1 MATIRTGASAYLK
14 YEYETSYGTGGT
26 PNKKF
31 GLQDR
36 LTSWTLTHNRID
48 MPRLNQT
55 AIHRYAYGQQ
65 TGSLS
70 VTCVLSN
77 PWIFESMYGAPST
90 GTAVD
95 TVYPHTFPDVAVGQ
109 PKDIN
114 TLVCEVGYN
123 SDDAASNKDIVRT
136 LRGCVV
142 NSLGI
147 STSIGATVDCSI
159 DMTYGKEGPPGLTI
173 GTAPSEPTE
182 EFAYTFAHGVIKV
195 GSNTLAQV
203 QDVDITFAQ
212 NPALLYGIGNNQA
225 VSSYRQIFDITGR
238 FRAALLNKNLL
249 EGTLAQIAQNTSTTY
264 EETIGGSPEL
274 ELTFRNISS
283 NTPANEIKITGVGL
297 APNDIGISGIEP
309 VEPIFEEINWRIKT
323 ATIVAKNTQSGE
335 E

>member
-55 AIHRYAYGQQ
+55 TIHKYAYGQQ
-65 TGSLS
+65 NGSLS
-70 VTCVLSN
+70 VSCVLSN
-77 PWIFESMYGAPST
+77 PWIFESIYGAPTT
-90 GTAVD
+90 GSASSG
-95 TVYPHTFPDVAVGQ
+95 VYPHTFGGTQ

-114 TLVCEVGYN
+114 TLVCEIGY
-123 SDDAASNKDIVRT
+123 DGDTADIVRT
-136 LRGCVV
+136 VKGCVV

-147 STSIGATVDCSI
+147 STSIGATVDLSI
-159 DMTYGKEGPPGLTI
+159 DMTYGKESAPVTSI

-182 EFAYTFAHGVIKV
+182 EFAYTFAHGVVKV
-195 GSNTLAQV
+195 GGNTLAQV
-203 QDVDITFAQ
+203 QDVDITFGQ
-212 NPALLYGIGNNQA
+212 NPSLLYGIGNNQA

-249 EGTLAQIAQNTSTTY
+249 EGTLAQIAKNTSGSY
-264 EETIGGSPEL
+264 EETIGGSPEF
-274 ELTFRNISS
+274 ELTFQSTSS
-283 NTPANEIKITGVGL
+283 TVQNEIKITGTGL
-297 APNDIGISGIEP
+297 SPTDIGISGIEP
-309 VEPIFEEINWRIKT
+309 VEPIFEEISWRVKS
-323 ATIVAKNTQSGE
+323 ATIVAKNTQSAVE
-335 E
+335 

>member
-55 AIHRYAYGQQ
+55 TIHKYAYGQQ
-65 TGSLS
+65 TGSLAVS
-70 VTCVLSN
+70 CVLSN
-77 PWIFESMYGAPST
+77 PWIFESIYGAPST
-90 GTAVD
+90 GSASSG
-95 TVYPHTFPDVAVGQ
+95 VYPHTFGSIQ

-114 TLVCEVGYN
+114 TLVCEIGY
-123 SDDAASNKDIVRT
+123 DGDTADIVRT
-136 LRGCVV
+136 VKGCVV

-147 STSIGATVDCSI
+147 STSIGATVDLSV
-159 DMTYGKEGPPGLTI
+159 DMTYGKESAPVTSI

-195 GSNTLAQV
+195 GGSTLAQV
-203 QDVDITFAQ
+203 QDVDMTFAQ
-212 NPALLYGIGNNQA
+212 NPSLLYGIGNNQA

-249 EGTLAQIAQNTSTTY
+249 EGTLAQIAKNTSGTY

-274 ELTFRNISS
+274 ELTFQSTSS
-283 NTPANEIKITGVGL
+283 TIQNEIKITGVGL
-297 APNDIGISGIEP
+297 APTDIAISGIEP
-309 VEPIFEEINWRIKT
+309 VEPIFEEINWRVKS
-323 ATIVAKNTQSGE
+323 ATIVAKNTQSAVE
-335 E
+335 

>member
-55 AIHRYAYGQQ
+55 TIHKYAYGQQ
-65 TGSLS
+65 NGSLS
-70 VTCVLSN
+70 VSCVLSN
-77 PWIFESMYGAPST
+77 PWIFESIYGAPTT
-90 GTAVD
+90 GSASSG
-95 TVYPHTFPDVAVGQ
+95 VYPHTFGGTQ

-114 TLVCEVGYN
+114 TLVCEIGY
-123 SDDAASNKDIVRT
+123 DGDTADIVRT
-136 LRGCVV
+136 VKGCVV

-147 STSIGATVDCSI
+147 STSIGATVDLSI
-159 DMTYGKEGPPGLTI
+159 DMTYGKESAPVTSI

-182 EFAYTFAHGVIKV
+182 EFAYTFAHGVVKV
-195 GSNTLAQV
+195 GGNTLAQV
-203 QDVDITFAQ
+203 QDVDITFGQ
-212 NPALLYGIGNNQA
+212 NPSLLYGIGNNQA

-249 EGTLAQIAQNTSTTY
+249 EGTLAQIAKNTSGTY
-264 EETIGGSPEL
+264 EETIGGSPEF
-274 ELTFRNISS
+274 ELTFQSTSS
-283 NTPANEIKITGVGL
+283 TVQNEIKITGTGL
-297 APNDIGISGIEP
+297 SPTDIGISGIEP
-309 VEPIFEEINWRIKT
+309 VEPIFEEINWRVKS
-323 ATIVAKNTQSGE
+323 ATIVAKNTQSAVE
-335 E
+335 